1 MLASASARDSEADGA
16 DADAGAARC
25 DAGAAQKRRSSIIDE
40 ISAIGLGDDDD
51 EDIPIKSPKDMNV
64 RELKAALTEA
74 GVRHDDAIEKFEL
87 IEVRA
92 PRARGRPRSHA
103 SDSPPRRSTRAA
115 AGGFDCHAGHQH
127 AVVVMYIYYGFNRAG
142 AEEARPQGA

>member
-87 IEVRA
+87 IEVRRLEEVLVDSVNRHAWGVVICTGSPSSNYSIRA
-92 PRARGRPRSHA
+92 PP
-103 SDSPPRRSTRAA
+103 DKP
-115 AGGFDCHAGHQH
+115 
-127 AVVVMYIYYGFNRAG
+127 
-142 AEEARPQGA
+142 